1 VENVGHTLQKRT
13 FRKGERRN
21 KRREE
26 GRANA
31 ARKFILSH
39 ISEGE
44 LILVYH
50 GEEGEWLKLQAL
62 QLMLRLQVQKMRE
75 IWQLPEVFEVRSIFP
90 VVLAMAHIIDD
101 RQGAMDLSIS
111 NGPNAQS
118 AKLHSY
124 RRAITNNDWHRRS
137 RRGKD
142 E

>member
-31 ARKFILSH
+31 ARMFIYHQGVEVLM
-39 ISEGE
+39 I
-44 LILVYH
+44 VYH

-75 IWQLPEVFEVRSIFP
+75 IWQLPEVFEVS
-90 VVLAMAHIIDD
+90 
-101 RQGAMDLSIS
+101 
-111 NGPNAQS
+111 
-118 AKLHSY
+118 
-124 RRAITNNDWHRRS
+124 
-137 RRGKD
+137 
-142 E
+142 